1 MILKFDDMPL
11 AILPQFKGGEGELR
25 ANMFFDGTNRI
36 LKGILVPGASIG
48 VHKHEGNCEMIYVL
62 SGCGTLLERDSEG
75 LETMS
80 YVTSGDCLYCPEG
93 YTHSLMNTSYDED
106 LVFFAVVPKQ

>member
-1 MILKFDDMPL
+1 MLPGGPGEASQGAREEPL
-11 AILPQFKGGEGELR
+11 CQG
-25 ANMFFDGTNRI
+25 
-36 LKGILVPGASIG
+36 IG

-93 YTHSLMNTSYDED
+93 HIHSLMNTSCDED

>member
-1 MILKFDDMPL
+1 MILKFDDMPK
-11 AILPQFKGGEGELR
+11 AILPQFKGGEGDFR

-48 VHKHEGNCEMIYVL
+48 IHKHEGNCEMIYVL
-62 SGCGTLLERDSEG
+62 GGRGTLLERDSEG
-75 LETMS
+75 NETIS
-80 YVTSGDCLYCPEG
+80 SVTSGDCLYCPEG
-93 YTHSLMNTSYDED
+93 DTHSLMNTSHDED

>member
-11 AILPQFKGGEGELR
+11 AILPQFKGGEGEFR

-80 YVTSGDCLYCPEG
+80 SVTSGDCLYCPEG
-93 YTHSLMNTSYDED
+93 HIHSLMNTSYDED